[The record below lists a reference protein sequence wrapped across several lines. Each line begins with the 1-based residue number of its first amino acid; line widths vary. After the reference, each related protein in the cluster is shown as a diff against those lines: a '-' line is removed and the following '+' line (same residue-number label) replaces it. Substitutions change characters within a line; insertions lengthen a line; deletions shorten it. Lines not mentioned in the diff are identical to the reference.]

1 MSNLPERLR
10 KLHAMTLFEVA
21 LEAADALET
30 MDDEIEWLRAE
41 NKKLREEN
49 ERLKPNDPDSG
60 WRWS

>member
-1 MSNLPERLR
+1 
-10 KLHAMTLFEVA
+10 MTLFEVA

-30 MDDEIEWLRAE
+30 KDDEIEWLRAE

>member
-30 MDDEIEWLRAE
+30 KDDEIEWLRAE